1 MTEFLGG
8 YKVVENK
15 SLILYSTNQLTLS
28 QKLGYLHMVYTIQ
41 SNKISVK
48 FNRKSVNYKPDSLFT
63 AHFTFII
70 IAVSSYYLFVFH
82 TWYDHVKTCLVTE
95 LEASQPVG
103 IVVQSACSLS
113 SSSTVH
119 NRSGTGMAKVHM
131 CIIIQMH
138 LSGFS
143 YENTTYSP
151 QAR

>member
-1 MTEFLGG
+1 ML
-8 YKVVENK
+8 
-15 SLILYSTNQLTLS
+15 SLTGKAL
-28 QKLGYLHMVYTIQ
+28 
-41 SNKISVK
+41 
-48 FNRKSVNYKPDSLFT
+48 NYKPGSLFT

-82 TWYDHVKTCLVTE
+82 TQYYDHVKTCLVTE

-113 SSSTVH
+113 LSSTVH

-131 CIIIQMH
+131 CIIIQMN
-138 LSGFS
+138 LSGFP